1 MQNYYYFMIIIF
13 FWQYS
18 DVLFSVLVVILI
30 IISLLFRSGRIP
42 KLSQHVMQAVAEE
55 EEDEEELS
63 DLPVS
68 SKVCGQDFKAPGRR
82 AKLKPGPRLKRGM
95 PRRGK
100 SRLVTLLAS
109 GTEDDDEEED
119 VEESVLSQEDFP
131 SNLEEEN
138 QAFVPMSLR
147 PLPPVNSE
155 VIETMEE
162 VCLCII
168 VRKRTPVGPPLTYY
182 CYQCACFLHKLWFS
196 KSEFI
201 FVLPF
206 CLY

>member
-1 MQNYYYFMIIIF
+1 M
-13 FWQYS
+13 
-18 DVLFSVLVVILI
+18 VLFSVLVVILI

-42 KLSQHVMQAVAEE
+42 KLSQHVIQAAAEE

-68 SKVCGQDFKAPGRR
+68 SKVCGQDIKALGRR
-82 AKLKPGPRLKRGM
+82 AKLKPGPRLKQGM

-109 GTEDDDEEED
+109 GTEDGDEEEEE
-119 VEESVLSQEDFP
+119 VEESVLNQEYFP
-131 SNLEEEN
+131 SNPEEEN

-147 PLPPVNSE
+147 PLPSVNSE
-155 VIETMEE
+155 VVETMEE

-168 VRKRTPVGPPLTYY
+168 IRKRTLVGPPLSHIIAT
-182 CYQCACFLHKLWFS
+182 S
-196 KSEFI
+196 
-201 FVLPF
+201 VLVF
-206 CLY
+206 GIN

>member
-1 MQNYYYFMIIIF
+1 MF
-13 FWQYS
+13 
-18 DVLFSVLVVILI
+18 LFSVLVFILI

-42 KLSQHVMQAVAEE
+42 KLSQHVIQAAAEE

-68 SKVCGQDFKAPGRR
+68 SKVHGQDIKAPGRR
-82 AKLKPGPRLKRGM
+82 AKLKPGPRLKQGM

-109 GTEDDDEEED
+109 GTEDGDEDEEEEE

-131 SNLEEEN
+131 SNPEEEN

-155 VIETMEE
+155 VVETMEE

-168 VRKRTPVGPPLTYY
+168 IRKRTLVGPPLSHII
-182 CYQCACFLHKLWFS
+182 AISVLVF
-196 KSEFI
+196 FI
-201 FVLPF
+201 N
-206 CLY
+206 

>member
-1 MQNYYYFMIIIF
+1 M
-13 FWQYS
+13 
-18 DVLFSVLVVILI
+18 FSVLVVILNI
-30 IISLLFRSGRIP
+30 IYRLFRSGRIP

-63 DLPVS
+63 DLTVS
-68 SKVCGQDFKAPGRR
+68 SKVCGQDIKAPGRR
-82 AKLKPGPRLKRGM
+82 AKLKPGPRLKQGM

-109 GTEDDDEEED
+109 GTEDDDEEEE
-119 VEESVLSQEDFP
+119 VEESVLIQEDFP
-131 SNLEEEN
+131 SNPEEEN

-147 PLPPVNSE
+147 PLPPANSE

-168 VRKRTPVGPPLTYY
+168 IRTRTLVGPPFTY
-182 CYQCACFLHKLWFS
+182 
-196 KSEFI
+196 
-201 FVLPF
+201 
-206 CLY
+206 